1 MQDDPRDFRD
11 YDERPRM
18 QRTMR
23 SKQRRKTAEPQ
34 AGPRRSAVSSG
45 GSHLWLGAVMA
56 LLAIGALA
64 GALVMGAGALEK
76 REEAEKLVSARLQ
89 QEAEYSASVQRH
101 SPRYGD
107 LIKRYAA
114 EYDLEPAFVAAV
126 IYRESHFDPNA
137 VSSKN
142 AKGLMQ
148 LMPDTIEWVAPNC
161 GIDANDPSAVFV
173 PENAIKM
180 GCYLIKYII
189 RQIDSDD
196 PILVAC
202 AYHAGW
208 GNVSEWLKKYSSD
221 GKSLKISEIPMSDT
235 REYAERVV
243 ESYAIYLQNYYPSGG
258 AVSGAAYGP
267 WLCRAGRD
275 V

>member
-1 MQDDPRDFRD
+1 MQENPRDFRD
-11 YDERPRM
+11 DNERPQVR
-18 QRTMR
+18 RTMR
-23 SKQRRKTAEPQ
+23 SKGRRQ
-34 AGPRRSAVSSG
+34 AAGLTEGRKRAADSKGVSPIWISAV
-45 GSHLWLGAVMA
+45 LA

-76 REEAEKLVSARLQ
+76 REEAEEMVSARLKI
-89 QEAEYSASVQRH
+89 EAERSAMVQRH

-107 LIKRYAA
+107 LIRRYAA

-142 AKGLMQ
+142 ARGLMQ
-148 LMPDTIEWVAPNC
+148 LMPDTIEWVAPKC
-161 GIDANDPSAVFV
+161 GIDAEDPTAVFV

-180 GCYLIKYII
+180 GCYLIRYII
-189 RQIDSDD
+189 GQISSDD

-208 GNVSEWLKKYSSD
+208 GNVTSWLKKYSPD
-221 GKSLKISEIPMSDT
+221 GKSLKISDIPMSDT

-258 AVSGAAYGP
+258 TVSGAADGP
-267 WLCRAGRD
+267 WLPGAGGR